1 MTTTTITL
9 PPAAAVAKDAHWRA
23 KMARLKARALP
34 ERTVRICDD
43 DAAKLAV
50 TDAQLKLAKARAE
63 ARTAASSTG
72 VDDGNGNGDAFVEA
86 HPKVV
91 IARSFLAT
99 AEQDLADA
107 TIELTF
113 RALPRPAWESLLSEH
128 APTEEQADKGMDYNV
143 ASFPAALIAASH
155 VERDETGTEV
165 DGMTV
170 ADAQTL
176 LDEWSDSDAKVLF
189 TGAMLVNQQMRAD
202 LGKG

>member
-1 MTTTTITL
+1 MTTTTTITS

-23 KMARLKARALP
+23 KMARLRAHSLP

-63 ARTAASSTG
+63 ARTSGSGNG
-72 VDDGNGNGDAFVEA
+72 VDDGNGDAFVEA

-91 IARSFLAT
+91 IARSFLAN
-99 AEQDLADA
+99 AEQDLTDA
-107 TIELTF
+107 TVELTF
-113 RALPRPAWESLLSEH
+113 RALPRPAWEALLREH
-128 APTEEQADKGMDYNV
+128 APTEEQADNGMDYDV
-143 ASFPAALIAASH
+143 ERFPAALIAASH
-155 VERDETGTEV
+155 VERDPSGTEV